1 MKTVI
6 LLVLLISILT
16 ASLSFAQPGTL
27 DSTFGKDGKVFTSI
41 SGFYDGANAVAIQKN
56 GKILAAGF
64 SQDSAGKS
72 AFAIVRY
79 LTHGKV
85 DPSFGNKCMQ
95 DSLLLL
101 HL

>member
-64 SQDSAGKS
+64 SQDSEVNLCSTDNMKA
-72 AFAIVRY
+72 
-79 LTHGKV
+79 
-85 DPSFGNKCMQ
+85 CWC
-95 DSLLLL
+95 
-101 HL
+101 